1 MLLPY
6 FLDSLVIGNDACQ
19 NAPSAF
25 CVGVGDVDATER
37 KRRRHG
43 SKILIT
49 LCQRDVPTPLACG
62 VERYNI
68 AGSAYFIVVHGVSP
82 FCMKLQ
88 SLAKR
93 CRCLRAFACVL
104 QLRVWHTLLGAVCVA
119 NSAMES
125 SIFRFKLPVYLLT

>member
-93 CRCLRAFACVL
+93 CKCLHERSTEKPEWSITDRASSPPWPL
-104 QLRVWHTLLGAVCVA
+104 ILNLL
-119 NSAMES
+119 SR
-125 SIFRFKLPVYLLT
+125 SIRPC